1 MEIRTLQQKDLE
13 QMSVLYEE
21 LLHGEKMTMEH
32 MEKMFRK
39 IQKRKEKM
47 LQYWWRQMVTGVW
60 ERLRRFCV
68 MAWMELLWL

>member
-39 IQKRKEKM
+39 IQKRA
-47 LQYWWRQMVTGVW
+47 LTGYT
-60 ERLRRFCV
+60 
-68 MAWMELLWL
+68 LLTL

>member
-39 IQKRKEKM
+39 IQKRKD
-47 LQYWWRQMVTGVW
+47 VTVLVAADGD
-60 ERLRRFCV
+60 RC
-68 MAWMELLWL
+68 M